1 MIAEI
6 IINTTAKRLQ
16 QTFSYTVPDGLAVRV
31 GSRVLVP
38 FGHRREEG
46 IVVAL
51 HEQLDEPAD
60 FTLKPVEGLLS
71 TQTGFQEEM
80 IRTAIWIRDYYVCN
94 LSEALRLFMIDKK
107 GLVRQEILSVGPAA
121 PVSPEGRQLQA
132 YVADKGSREKGS
144 LVRRFGRDLVETALA
159 ARSCPAGLITR
170 TRLPTRWKT
179 GFPSSTMMTK
189 TSSTAG
195 GASRNCSRP

>member
-80 IRTAIWIRDYYVCN
+80 ICTALWIRDYYVCN
-94 LSEALRLFMIDKK
+94 LSEALRLFILK
-107 GLVRQEILSVGPAA
+107 GGSSRPMSPTRGAVKRAALSAA
-121 PVSPEGRQLQA
+121 SAGTSSKRPWP
-132 YVADKGSREKGS
+132 
-144 LVRRFGRDLVETALA
+144 
-159 ARSCPAGLITR
+159 ARS
-170 TRLPTRWKT
+170 
-179 GFPSSTMMTK
+179 
-189 TSSTAG
+189 
-195 GASRNCSRP
+195 

>member
-51 HEQLDEPAD
+51 HEQLDEPID

-80 IRTAIWIRDYYVCN
+80 IRTALWIRDYYVCN

-107 GLVRQEILSVGPAA
+107 GLVRQELLSVGPAA

-159 ARSCPAGLITR
+159 RQVLTSR
-170 TRLPTRWKT
+170 TYYKNQI
-179 GFPSSTMMTK
+179 
-189 TSSTAG
+189 AD
-195 GASRNCSRP
+195 

>member
-1 MIAEI
+1 MFADI

-16 QTFSYTVPDGLAVRV
+16 QTFSYIVPDGMAVRI

-51 HEQLDEPAD
+51 HEQLDGSAD

-80 IRTAIWIRDYYVCN
+80 IRTALWIRDYYVCN
-94 LSEALRLFMIDKK
+94 LAEALRLFMIDKK
-107 GLVRQEILSVGPAA
+107 GLIRQERLSVGPAVA
-121 PVSPEGRQLQA
+121 VGSEGRQLQA
-132 YVADKGSREKGS
+132 YIADKGAVKRAVSSAASVGNSSRQ
-144 LVRRFGRDLVETALA
+144 
-159 ARSCPAGLITR
+159 P
-170 TRLPTRWKT
+170 
-179 GFPSSTMMTK
+179 
-189 TSSTAG
+189 
-195 GASRNCSRP
+195 